1 MRTFRDLNL
10 SLLWAVPKSGP
21 FLIKN
26 NFYSCTNFN
35 KHTKLWKR
43 ADKIANVF
51 LDKSFLGFS
60 YGNTVLPIELNL
72 IEENLVQKRV
82 VNGRKYSRKTKE
94 DDTVFMSTNL
104 LMNFLLM

>member
-1 MRTFRDLNL
+1 M
-10 SLLWAVPKSGP
+10 
-21 FLIKN
+21 
-26 NFYSCTNFN
+26 
-35 KHTKLWKR
+35 
-43 ADKIANVF
+43 
-51 LDKSFLGFS
+51 
-60 YGNTVLPIELNL
+60 LPIELNL